1 MLATVTA
8 GAVLGIDAYLVTIEA
23 DVSSGLP
30 AFFLVGLPQGAV
42 KEARERIIAA
52 MGNSGYY
59 VPPRRIT
66 LNLAPADVPKQGSA
80 FDLPLAVGMLAG
92 AGQMRSIDRLAEYMM
107 VGELGL
113 DGALRPVRGALPL
126 AIAAKEAGF
135 AGIVL
140 PEHNVGEAAVVD
152 GIDVRGASTL
162 KEIVRFMEGSEELP
176 RTTLD
181 REALFRAASLVEHDF
196 ADVKGQEHVKRALE
210 VAAAGAHNIL
220 MVGPPGS
227 GKTMLAQRLPGI
239 LPPLTF
245 DEALETTKI
254 HSVAGL
260 LGGTKSLVATRPFRN
275 PHTTISD
282 AGLIGGG
289 PHPRPGEVS
298 LAHNGVL
305 FLDELAE
312 FRRNVL
318 EVLRQ
323 PIEDAKVSLS
333 RAAVSLT
340 YPSRFMLV
348 AAMNP
353 CPCGHHGDTQRRC
366 TCAPQQ
372 VQRYLGRVSGPLL
385 DRIDLH
391 VEVPAVRYRDLSDR
405 RTGEPSEAIRARV
418 ARAREVQRARFAGR
432 AEVHANAHMTA
443 RDLREHCAIGDGG
456 EALLRTAITRLG
468 LSARAYH
475 RVLKIARTIA
485 DLDGGGDITTA
496 HVSEAIQYRSL
507 DRASAQAAAAASV

>member
-1 MLATVTA
+1 
-8 GAVLGIDAYLVTIEA
+8 
-23 DVSSGLP
+23 
-30 AFFLVGLPQGAV
+30 V
-42 KEARERIIAA
+42 KEARDRVYAA
-52 MGNSGYY
+52 LANSGQYL
-59 VPPRRIT
+59 PPRKYT

-80 FDLPLAVGMLAG
+80 FDLPIAVGMLAG
-92 AGQMRSIDRLAEYMM
+92 ARRMQSIERLDQYLVA
-107 VGELGL
+107 GELGL
-113 DGALRPVRGALPL
+113 DGALRPIRGALPL
-126 AIAAKEAGF
+126 AIAARDAGF
-135 AGIVL
+135 AGVVL
-140 PEHNVGEAAVVD
+140 PEHNVGEAAVVGD
-152 GIDVRGASTL
+152 VDVRGAKTL
-162 KEIVRFMEGSEELP
+162 KEVVGFLEGSAELP
-176 RTTLD
+176 RTVLD
-181 REALFRAASLVEHDF
+181 REALFRAASTCENDF

-245 DEALETTKI
+245 EEALETTKI

-260 LGGTKSLVATRPFRN
+260 LGGDRALVAARPFRN

-289 PHPRPGEVS
+289 STPRPGEVS
-298 LAHNGVL
+298 LAHHGVL

-323 PIEDAKVSLS
+323 PLEDAKVTLS

-353 CPCGHHGDTQRRC
+353 CPCGHHGDSQRRC
-366 TCAPQQ
+366 TCAPQA

-405 RTGEPSEAIRARV
+405 RAGEPSEAIRGRV
-418 ARAREVQRARFAGR
+418 ARAREVQRARFGSR

-443 RDLREHCAIGDGG
+443 RDLREHCAIGEGG
-456 EALLRTAITRLG
+456 DALLRTAITRLG

-507 DRASAQAAAAASV
+507 DRAVMPAHA